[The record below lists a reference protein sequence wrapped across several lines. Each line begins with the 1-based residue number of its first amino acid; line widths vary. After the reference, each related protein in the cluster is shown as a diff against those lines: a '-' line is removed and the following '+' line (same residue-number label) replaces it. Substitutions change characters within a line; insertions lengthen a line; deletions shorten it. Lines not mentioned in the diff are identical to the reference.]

1 MEFKRSRLGFT
12 MIELIMVIVI
22 IGILAAVAI
31 PKFAMNRNDAIK
43 TTAKT
48 VVSSIRSALATEKQ
62 RRVLSG
68 NFQSIYR
75 LSKDSGYNRAIFD
88 GFDRDTDNPVL
99 EYPLTSCENSSS
111 TGCWR
116 ETGVGSKSNPISE
129 YTYVMP
135 NSTSHRAIF
144 QLKNNKF
151 NCKSTSDKYCKEL
164 TR

>member
-1 MEFKRSRLGFT
+1 MEFKRNRLGFT
-12 MIELIMVIVI
+12 MIELIFVIVI

-31 PKFAMNRNDAIK
+31 PKLAMSRNDAIV

-62 RRVLSG
+62 KRVLSG
-68 NFQSIYR
+68 NFQSVYR
-75 LSKDSGYNRAIFD
+75 LSKDSGYNRDIFNA
-88 GFDRDTDNPVL
+88 FDRDTNNPVL
-99 EYPLTSCENSSS
+99 EYPLISCENSSA

-116 ETGVGSKSNPISE
+116 ETRVGTKTNFLSE

-135 NSTSHRAIF
+135 DSKLHKAIF
-144 QLKNNKF
+144 TLKNNKF
-151 NCKSTSDKYCKEL
+151 NCKSKTDKYCKEL